1 MFVISRLA
9 PITPLRAGACS
20 GPGLCVRHRYGGTFS
35 GGASEGAGFTTDNPS
50 TRRGEMLILDGTNM
64 YQNSV

>member
-9 PITPLRAGACS
+9 PITP
-20 GPGLCVRHRYGGTFS
+20 GTFS
-35 GGASEGAGFTTDNPS
+35 GGAPEGAGFTTNNPS

-64 YQNSV
+64 YQISV